1 MAFRKDKTTAAQT
14 AFNAG
19 AAVAAGLA
27 SSGSITTG
35 AEALEVI
42 KTIAEGL
49 FGESTTLAQVVD
61 GDNALFE
68 ATEAAAPAK
77 KSYAPKGG
85 GSTNSGPKVTLEDAR
100 ATVFNF
106 GKFKGVSLGDVY
118 DMPASKAQEFGHGE
132 GDKAG
137 KTYVQWL
144 AKTTDEKTGFM
155 RRRAQVILDAARE
168 SSDADAA

>member
-27 SSGSITTG
+27 ASGSITTG
-35 AEALEVI
+35 DEALAVI

-49 FGESTTLAQVVD
+49 FGESTTLAAVVD
-61 GDNALFE
+61 GDNKLFAE
-68 ATEAAAPAK
+68 TEAAAPAAK
-77 KSYAPKGG
+77 KSYSPSGT
-85 GSTNSGPKVTLEDAR
+85 STNSGPKVTLEDAR

-106 GKFKGVSLGDVY
+106 GKFKGQALGDVY

-155 RRRAQVILDAARE
+155 RRRAQVILESARE

>member
-27 SSGSITTG
+27 ASGSITD
-35 AEALEVI
+35 ADEALKVI
-42 KTIAEGL
+42 RTVAAGI
-49 FGESTTLAQVVD
+49 FGSDTTLSTVVD
-61 GDNALFE
+61 GDNELFE
-68 ATEAAAPAK
+68 KTEAAAPAK
-77 KSYAPKGG
+77 KSYSPSGT
-85 GSTNSGPKVTLEDAR
+85 STNSGPKVTLEDAR

-106 GKFKGVSLGDVY
+106 GKFKGQALGDVY

-155 RRRAQVILDAARE
+155 RRRAQVILESARE